1 MVQPEAASGN
11 ILRSSITAI
20 SPSYNPLPLIIN
32 PPHPPN
38 NKYSQYIIVYH
49 INAITLR
56 EVFIICP
63 VSECWK
69 SCQEQLIA
77 LRMSGEEQVHWSHH
91 DHRVWP
97 VDANLGIPKFGILLL
112 EQILHHLKSLKS
124 QFRAPRW
131 CKISSINS
139 TIWGFAS

>member
-1 MVQPEAASGN
+1 MVQPVAASGN

-20 SPSYNPLPLIIN
+20 SPSC
-32 PPHPPN
+32 
-38 NKYSQYIIVYH
+38 K
-49 INAITLR
+49 AITLR

-63 VSECWK
+63 ASECWK

-97 VDANLGIPKFGILLL
+97 VDADLGIPKFGILLL
-112 EQILHHLKSLKS
+112 EEILHHLKSLKS
-124 QFRAPRW
+124 WEIQQFRAPRW